1 MHYLWNLTDLNST
14 PKNNKRVFSTFA
26 CGGGSTMGYKLAGYE
41 VIGAN
46 DIDPKMAEVY
56 KLNHNPKLLYQCP
69 IKELL
74 TIELPAE
81 MYDLD
86 ILDGSPP
93 CSTFSMAGQREENWG
108 KPKKFREGQQEQ
120 ILDELFFDFVSLVGR
135 LKPKVYVAE
144 NVAGMLVGNARKYCT
159 EINRQFQ
166 NIGYTCQMF
175 VLNAA
180 SMGVPQA
187 RERVFFVGHRQE
199 LDYPILSL
207 RFNTPTIT
215 LGKVKQE
222 LKKIQLPITGKPLT
236 DWMFQ
241 YWRQTKA
248 GDCFSKVHLKGSLF
262 NHKKASPLLPLPTL
276 TASSGSRPSHWESPN
291 YLSDEV
297 LAVCSTFPLDY
308 NYGRFKDKQYILG
321 MSVPPIMMAQLSTQ
335 ILLQWLK

>member
-56 KLNHNPKLLYQCP
+56 KLNHNPKLFYQCP

-74 TIELPAE
+74 TKELPPE

-144 NVAGMLVGNARKYCT
+144 NVAGMLVGNARKYCN

-175 VLNAA
+175 TLNAA
-180 SMGVPQA
+180 TMRVPQSRA
-187 RERVFFVGHRQE
+187 ESV
-199 LDYPILSL
+199 L
-207 RFNTPTIT
+207 RRTP
-215 LGKVKQE
+215 
-222 LKKIQLPITGKPLT
+222 
-236 DWMFQ
+236 
-241 YWRQTKA
+241 R
-248 GDCFSKVHLKGSLF
+248 
-262 NHKKASPLLPLPTL
+262 
-276 TASSGSRPSHWESPN
+276 
-291 YLSDEV
+291 
-297 LAVCSTFPLDY
+297 
-308 NYGRFKDKQYILG
+308 
-321 MSVPPIMMAQLSTQ
+321 
-335 ILLQWLK
+335 